1 MTITPFHFYR
11 SAYNAHSGAFS
22 RNAGTA
28 CLVSAKSNGSMR
40 IFDAQRCK
48 TLIIPR
54 VFVKINQLQIRETLE
69 SLNLGIIER
78 IDVKKGDK
86 FNRVFIHYR
95 EWFNNENAA
104 LALER
109 LSNGQEI
116 KVIYESPW
124 FWKISAYD
132 KNRF

>member
-1 MTITPFHFYR
+1 M
-11 SAYNAHSGAFS
+11 A
-22 RNAGTA
+22 
-28 CLVSAKSNGSMR
+28 V
-40 IFDAQRCK
+40 K

-54 VFVKINQLQIRETLE
+54 VFVKINQTKIRETLDA
-69 SLNLGIIER
+69 LKLGIIER
-78 IDVKKGDK
+78 IDIKKGDK

-95 EWFNNENAA
+95 EWFNNENAT

-109 LSNGQEI
+109 LSKGQEI

-124 FWKISAYD
+124 FWKISEYD

>member
-1 MTITPFHFYR
+1 M
-11 SAYNAHSGAFS
+11 S
-22 RNAGTA
+22 
-28 CLVSAKSNGSMR
+28 V
-40 IFDAQRCK
+40 K

-54 VFVKINQLQIRETLE
+54 VFVKINQSKIRETLDA
-69 SLNLGIIER
+69 LKLGIIER
-78 IDVKKGDK
+78 IDIKKGDK

-95 EWFNNENAA
+95 EWFSNENAT

-109 LSNGQEI
+109 LSKGQEI

>member
-1 MTITPFHFYR
+1 MTI
-11 SAYNAHSGAFS
+11 
-22 RNAGTA
+22 
-28 CLVSAKSNGSMR
+28 
-40 IFDAQRCK
+40 K

-54 VFVKINQLQIRETLE
+54 VFVKINQTQIRETLE
-69 SLNLGIIER
+69 ALNLGIIER

-95 EWFNNENAA
+95 EWFNNENSA
-104 LALER
+104 LAIER

-124 FWKISAYD
+124 FWKISVYD
-132 KNRF
+132 KNHEK

>member
-1 MTITPFHFYR
+1 MSI
-11 SAYNAHSGAFS
+11 
-22 RNAGTA
+22 
-28 CLVSAKSNGSMR
+28 
-40 IFDAQRCK
+40 K

-104 LALER
+104 LELER

>member
-1 MTITPFHFYR
+1 MTI
-11 SAYNAHSGAFS
+11 
-22 RNAGTA
+22 
-28 CLVSAKSNGSMR
+28 
-40 IFDAQRCK
+40 K

-54 VFVKINQLQIRETLE
+54 VFVKINQTQIRETLE

-86 FNRVFIHYR
+86 FNLVFIHYR

-104 LALER
+104 LAIER
-109 LSNGQEI
+109 LSKGQEI

-124 FWKISAYD
+124 FWKISVYD
-132 KNRF
+132 KNRFSISITETS

>member
-1 MTITPFHFYR
+1 MAI
-11 SAYNAHSGAFS
+11 
-22 RNAGTA
+22 
-28 CLVSAKSNGSMR
+28 
-40 IFDAQRCK
+40 K

-54 VFVKINQLQIRETLE
+54 VFVKINQSQIQTTLDA
-69 SLNLGIIER
+69 LKLGIIER
-78 IDVKKGDK
+78 IDIKKGDK

-95 EWFNNENAA
+95 EWFNNENAT

-109 LSNGQEI
+109 LSKGQEI

-132 KNRF
+132 KNHEK